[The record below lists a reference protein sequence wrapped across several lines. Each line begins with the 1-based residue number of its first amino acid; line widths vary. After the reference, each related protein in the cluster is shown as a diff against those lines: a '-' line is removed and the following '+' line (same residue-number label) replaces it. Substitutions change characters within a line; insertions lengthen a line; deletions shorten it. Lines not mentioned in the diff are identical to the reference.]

1 MKIFQL
7 GSIAISLKW
16 LVLGVAIL
24 TGLLVLKIWL
34 QRSQPKHINKKI
46 FELVTNSL
54 FWGFIFWKG
63 SLILLDPKLV
73 WKSPLSL
80 LYFTGGSKGFI
91 VAILLTG
98 IYFIYKIKKIDV
110 PKIMALKTVLIFS
123 IVVMGMYYVVSGL
136 FLQTDSALT
145 SSSKQERSTN
155 LHTGIQEGEKA
166 PDFQL
171 DTLEGEAIKLSDS
184 KGKKVV
190 LNFWATWCPPCKAE
204 MPHVERFYQDQENNR
219 VEILAVNL
227 TTSEKGKNEISQF
240 IKDYELTFPIL
251 LDENGDIA
259 DMYQAITIPT
269 SYIID
274 SNGIIRK
281 KIVGPIDQEML
292 EEIVASIE

>member
-136 FLQTDSALT
+136 FLQTYSALT